1 MIRKLRVQVTLLLTI
16 TSAIFIILFLTRTYL
31 STKAQ
36 LEEDCYSDMSYIISD
51 ISSAN
56 ESTYPIAVV
65 TVNYNGKMSLILNHL
80 FTSDKPQILRYASSI
95 LKMDK
100 STGTIGDNIR
110 YIRKSIGYSNIR
122 IALVDY
128 SADAELLATQRN
140 NYIVGG
146 SVFIIAFFFLSIWI
160 SRLITVP
167 IDRAITS
174 QKQFI
179 ANASHELK
187 TPLTVIIANLGMID
201 AAALDDKD
209 QSRLK
214 NINAEATRMRKLI
227 GSMLQIARYDSALL
241 PVSHT
246 VVNLSYI
253 VQCSIS
259 IYEPLA
265 FDKGLSLSSQ
275 IENNISISGN
285 EQLLQQ
291 LIHIF
296 LDNALKYCRKEGNIS
311 VRLTSTAK
319 TVQLEVTN
327 QGIPIDK
334 NDLEKIFS
342 SFYRA
347 NSTMASVEGN
357 GLGLSIAQ
365 KIAENLG
372 GKIWAESNT
381 VAETNSFYVLF
392 RK

>member
-296 LDNALKYCRKEGNIS
+296 LDNALKYCRKKGNIS